1 MWDVRTSL
9 PSTESRVALG
19 KVGQRC
25 PSSVDQQC
33 SGVFVSPF
41 ADPKQLWSAAC
52 CRLTWD
58 EPEPCRKITA
68 VFESFRLADRGGQ
81 GRTGHHTDARDCRQ
95 PTPRAWIDHCHVES
109 PVRGMDE
116 HLPKPASHR
125 RAARS
130 PQGHAAKWNGA
141 RLPFG
146 ENLRAL
152 VICLPF

>member
-1 MWDVRTSL
+1 
-9 PSTESRVALG
+9 
-19 KVGQRC
+19 
-25 PSSVDQQC
+25 
-33 SGVFVSPF
+33 
-41 ADPKQLWSAAC
+41 
-52 CRLTWD
+52 
-58 EPEPCRKITA
+58 
-68 VFESFRLADRGGQ
+68 ESFRLADRGGQ

-152 VICLPF
+152 VICLRFTQGIAFERLATLLSDLLATDRSFTGRATNGIFN